1 MHFFALVFVDPADKD
16 YVTLLCHGR
25 QGGHKANGMEANLKK
40 REVSMRKPSIA
51 ASRNKFR
58 KILAQYVKHQGL
70 DLEVTLK
77 NGERITLSKMR
88 RLEGDRIVSFNAR
101 GARSELPIQEIQ
113 QLEVYVN

>member
-1 MHFFALVFVDPADKD
+1 
-16 YVTLLCHGR
+16 
-25 QGGHKANGMEANLKK
+25 
-40 REVSMRKPSIA
+40 MRKPSIA

-88 RLEGDRIVSFNAR
+88 SIEGDKVISVTAR
-101 GARSELPIQEIQ
+101 GAKSELAIHDIK

>member
-1 MHFFALVFVDPADKD
+1 
-16 YVTLLCHGR
+16 
-25 QGGHKANGMEANLKK
+25 
-40 REVSMRKPSIA
+40 MRKPSIA

-77 NGERITLSKMR
+77 SGERVTLSKMR
-88 RLEGDRIVSFNAR
+88 TIEGDKVISFTAR
-101 GARSELPIQEIQ
+101 GGKSELAIRDIK